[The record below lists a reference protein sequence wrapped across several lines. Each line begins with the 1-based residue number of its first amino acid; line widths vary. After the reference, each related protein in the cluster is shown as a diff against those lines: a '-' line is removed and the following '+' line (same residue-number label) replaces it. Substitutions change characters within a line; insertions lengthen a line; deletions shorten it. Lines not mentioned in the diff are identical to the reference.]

1 MSSTTSTG
9 PQRDGS
15 WHSIAWLGWA
25 VAASATVQLAP
36 SPVYVA
42 LVIGVAALVVEVH
55 ALDSPFAR
63 AFPTLITVAV
73 AFAFLRVAL
82 TAATTHGSAGPV
94 LFTTPDFTLPTIL
107 GGFTVGGPIGAP
119 IVLRAAAEAFVI
131 VGVMAVFGAFNATVS
146 HYELVQATPRAFYE
160 IGLVVIV
167 ALAFVPFTIGTIHS
181 VREADR
187 ARTGGRVVRRGRL
200 LRMLVPILESGMER
214 AVGLAESMDA
224 RGFARGGPSPRDRLA
239 GWCGLGSLLALGGGF
254 VALVGGAETVAALLG
269 VVGVGA
275 LVGAVTLASRGTRR
289 VRYRPR
295 RMTGADWGLI
305 VVAALAPITIAL
317 LDLAGDS
324 SLRWVA
330 ATPLAWPTF
339 RVLPAFAIALLLAP
353 LSSLWRRKSTPE
365 VPLRRQNVKEAVAA

>member
-1 MSSTTSTG
+1 MSSTASTSF
-9 PQRDGS
+9 DGDAS
-15 WHSIAWLGWA
+15 FHAVAWLAWA
-25 VAASATVQLAP
+25 VAASAAVQLAP
-36 SPVYVA
+36 SPLYVA

-63 AFPTLITVAV
+63 AFPVLITVAV
-73 AFAFLRVAL
+73 VFAFVRVAL
-82 TAATTHGSAGPV
+82 TAATTHSSAGPV

-167 ALAFVPFTIGTIHS
+167 ALAFVPSTIGAIQA

-200 LRMLVPILESGMER
+200 LRMLIPILESGMER

-224 RGFARGGPSPRDRLA
+224 RGFARAGPSSADRTA

-269 VVGVGA
+269 ALGVVT

-295 RMTGADWGLI
+295 RVTGADWALVG
-305 VVAALAPITIAL
+305 VSALAPVTIAF

-339 RVLPAFAIALLLAP
+339 HVLPALAIALLLAP
-353 LSSLWRRKSTPE
+353 ISTLWRQKSTPE
-365 VPLRRQNVKEAVAA
+365 VPLRRQSAEKVAA

>member
-1 MSSTTSTG
+1 VSNTASTG
-9 PQRDGS
+9 FDRDVS
-15 WHSIAWLGWA
+15 WHSVAWLCWA

-73 AFAFLRVAL
+73 VFAFVRVAL
-82 TAATTHGSAGPV
+82 TAATTYSNVGPV

-119 IVLRAAAEAFVI
+119 IVLRAAAEAFVV

-167 ALAFVPFTIGTIHS
+167 ALAFVPSTIAAIHT

-224 RGFARGGPSPRDRLA
+224 RGFARSGPSSRDRLA

-269 VVGVGA
+269 ALGIVA

-295 RMTGADWGLI
+295 RMTGGDWVLVG
-305 VVAALAPITIAL
+305 VSALAPVTIAL

-339 RVLPAFAIALLLAP
+339 HVLPVLAIALLLAP
-353 LSSLWRRKSTPE
+353 LSSLWRHFPAPQQEK
-365 VPLRRQNVKEAVAA
+365 RRQSVKEPVAA